1 MTRVMNMRRQSSLKC
16 LATSSGLQ
24 AQSCATVRSNMSLR
38 TLKSRVM
45 MKPMTTT
52 TTTTT
57 LVMTMMM
64 MMTHLAMQYKG
75 VDNTGS
81 HITQDNANVIAVA
94 RELQNCYNY
103 ERWEAVGS

>member
-1 MTRVMNMRRQSSLKC
+1 MTRVMNMRRHSSLKC

-57 LVMTMMM
+57 LVRIM

-81 HITQDNANVIAVA
+81 HITQDNANVITVA
-94 RELQNCYNY
+94 RELHNCYNY
-103 ERWEAVGS
+103 EGWEAVGC